1 MKKLLGL
8 AGIFLGISL
17 FLCLV
22 YLHAKEKAGEK
33 STVAIEKSLDK
44 SFRKIFP
51 EYDSQ
56 PEKEVIF
63 LDDPKDKSLS
73 QKCEYQLNKGCLV
86 YPVKKKCALL
96 GFALIWQTDKGF
108 KGPIKLMLG
117 ISPAGE
123 ILGLDI
129 LSHNETPNLG
139 SKITTEEFQNQ
150 FLKRTLK
157 NTKWMIEKDGGDIKA
172 ITGASYS
179 SRAVT
184 SALKEA
190 LEFYEKSQS
199 SLLKAND

>member
-1 MKKLLGL
+1 MRRLLGFIC
-8 AGIFLGISL
+8 IFLGISL

-22 YLHAKEKAGEK
+22 YLHAQGKAGEK
-33 STVAIEKSLDK
+33 STVAVEKSLDK
-44 SFRKIFP
+44 SFKKIFP
-51 EYDSQ
+51 EYDNQ

-63 LDDPKDKSLS
+63 IDDPKDKSLS
-73 QKCEYQLNKGCLV
+73 QKCEYQLNKGCLI

-96 GFALIWQTDKGF
+96 GFALIWQTDKGY
-108 KGPIKLMLG
+108 KGPIKLMVG
-117 ISPAGE
+117 ISPEQE

-139 SKITTEEFQNQ
+139 AKISTEEFQNQ

-172 ITGASYS
+172 ITGASFS

-184 SALKEA
+184 SALKEV
-190 LEFYEKSQS
+190 LEFYEKNKDN
-199 SLLKAND
+199 LLKNK